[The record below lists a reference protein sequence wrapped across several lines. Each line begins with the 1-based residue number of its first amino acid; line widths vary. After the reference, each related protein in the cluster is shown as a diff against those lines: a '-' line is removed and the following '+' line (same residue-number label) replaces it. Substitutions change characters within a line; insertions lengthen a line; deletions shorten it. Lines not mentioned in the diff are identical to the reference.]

1 MNLPPGRFQEY
12 PTAQAFQVE
21 HGSVRSNQQGVN
33 FDLGSNISVD
43 WVDLKMLTMIS
54 SLVAISGLIWMIW
67 NSQEN
72 QASALPT
79 MAQRMSRHNTPGL
92 LCAPVLW
99 KVRMTMGITTGQI
112 PAEYVV

>member
-1 MNLPPGRFQEY
+1 MNLPAGQFQQY

-54 SLVAISGLIWMIW
+54 SSVAMEQSRGPSVTANSGASVCAHGHGQLLV
-67 NSQEN
+67 QD
-72 QASALPT
+72 
-79 MAQRMSRHNTPGL
+79 R
-92 LCAPVLW
+92 
-99 KVRMTMGITTGQI
+99 
-112 PAEYVV
+112 